1 MANYYMNEAVFDLPE
16 RPFLDKTIH
25 GLDAKLPGDKTLG
38 VLVHRRPADAGKT
51 LRQLVDENIAVNK
64 TRLSAFAVLEDT
76 AASVGGVPGF
86 LLRTKWRNGATQL
99 CQLQAHVL
107 FQGQAMIF
115 AVGAPLDEQAVCD
128 ETFASLLETI
138 TWRTE

>member
-1 MANYYMNEAVFDLPE
+1 MANYYLNEAVFDLPA

-38 VLVHRRPADAGKT
+38 VLVHRVPAPTGKS
-51 LRQLVDENIAVNK
+51 LRELVDDNIALNGK
-64 TRLSAFAVLEDT
+64 RLSAYAVLEDT
-76 AASVGGVPGF
+76 AAAVGGVPGF
-86 LLRTKWRNGATQL
+86 LLRMRWKSGGTTY

-107 FQGQAMIF
+107 FQGQIMIF
-115 AVGAPLDEQAVCD
+115 AVSAPLDEQAYCD
-128 ETFASLLETI
+128 ETFASILETI